1 MDKKK
6 KIIVDMGLN
15 IVASAIPV
23 FVLQLLVLPS
33 LAGQMTD
40 DKYGL
45 LVTILSLLNMIPASL
60 GNVLN
65 NIRLIFNKDQTEVEK
80 KNDYNAE
87 LLLMVLFNI
96 VIVLVFS
103 IYYAKT
109 INVFDLIL
117 TVIVSILWLAR
128 EYYIVAFRLQINYIY
143 ITISNLIMIPG
154 YAAGYALFLI
164 TNSWQYIYILGY
176 VFSISFIFIKSDL
189 WKEPFAITPKFKKI
203 TTQSALLFI
212 ANFFT
217 RLTTYADKMLI
228 YPILGGATVS
238 IYYVATLFGK
248 VVSMAITP
256 VSSVLLSYLSKEN
269 SKNDRAFGIAFS
281 CSSIVCVI
289 GYIICV
295 LISRPL
301 LGLIYPQFVDEA
313 MKYIFITTG
322 TVVVTALIS
331 MINPFV
337 LKFFDMKWQVA
348 INALYALMY
357 VSISLGLLHFW
368 GLYGFCAGTLISAI
382 VKMIFMLIVYLKG
395 KERINE

>member
-1 MDKKK
+1 MDNKK

-33 LAGQMTD
+33 LARQMTD

-65 NIRLIFNKDQTEVEK
+65 NIRLIFNKEQTGLDEEK
-80 KNDYNAE
+80 DYNAE
-87 LLLMVLFNI
+87 LLLMVLFNM
-96 VIVLVFS
+96 VVVLAFS
-103 IYYAKT
+103 IYYTKMVK
-109 INVFDLIL
+109 VFELVL
-117 TVIVSILWLAR
+117 TVMASVLWLIR
-128 EYYIVAFRLQINYIY
+128 EYYIVAFRLEINYIY

-154 YAAGYALFLI
+154 YAVGYVLFLL
-164 TNSWQYIYILGY
+164 TGSWQYIYILGY
-176 VFSISFIFIKSDL
+176 VFSISFIFIKSNL
-189 WKEPFAITPKFKKI
+189 WKEPFTITHRFKKI
-203 TTQSALLFI
+203 TTQSVLLFI

-228 YPILGGATVS
+228 YPILGGAMVS

-248 VVSMAITP
+248 VISMAITP

-281 CSSIVCVI
+281 CSSVVCVV
-289 GYIICV
+289 GYIGCV

-301 LGLIYPQFVDEA
+301 LGLIYPQFVDDA

-348 INALYALMY
+348 INALYALLY
-357 VSISLGLLHFW
+357 VSVSLGLLHFW

-382 VKMIFMLIVYLKG
+382 VKLIFMLIVYLKG
-395 KERINE
+395 KERTNE

>member
-1 MDKKK
+1 
-6 KIIVDMGLN
+6 MGLN

-33 LAGQMTD
+33 LAGQMTN

-65 NIRLIFNKDQTEVEK
+65 NIRLIFNKEEHMSDKE
-80 KNDYNAE
+80 NDYNAE
-87 LLLMVLFNI
+87 FLLMIFLNI
-96 VIVLVFS
+96 VIVIAFS
-103 IYYAKT
+103 IYYIKQ
-109 INVFDLIL
+109 IIFFDLIL
-117 TVIVSILWLAR
+117 TVIVSVLWLTR
-128 EYYIVAFRLQINYIY
+128 EYFIVAFRLQINYIY

-154 YAAGYALFLI
+154 YAIGYGMFLL
-164 TNSWQYIYILGY
+164 TKSWQYIYILGF
-176 VFSISFIFIKSDL
+176 VFSIIFIFLKSNL
-189 WKEPFAITPKFKKI
+189 WKEPFTISHKFKKI
-203 TTQSALLFI
+203 TIQSALLFI

-238 IYYVATLFGK
+238 VYYVATLFGK

-256 VSSVLLSYLSKEN
+256 VSGVLLSYLSKEN

-281 CSSIVCVI
+281 SSFVVCII

-313 MKYIFITTG
+313 MKYILITTG
-322 TVVVTALIS
+322 TVVITALIS

-348 INALYALMY
+348 INAVYALLY

-368 GLYGFCAGTLISAI
+368 GLYGFCVGTLIAAI
-382 VKMIFMLIVYLKG
+382 VKMLFMLIVYLKG
-395 KERINE
+395 KERTNE